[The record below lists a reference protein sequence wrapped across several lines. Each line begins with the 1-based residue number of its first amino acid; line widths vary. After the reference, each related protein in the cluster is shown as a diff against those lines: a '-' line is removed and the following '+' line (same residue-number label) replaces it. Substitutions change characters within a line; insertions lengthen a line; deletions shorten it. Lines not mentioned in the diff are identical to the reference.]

1 MSFSPSLTFFLDRM
15 QGYSTNIF
23 KLESHSKDEATA
35 GDVIVF
41 DMPSNAIINLRSFK
55 VFFNANASTVAGK
68 GARLPPV
75 RMRCVEEGRSSVV
88 LATQAPRVSTRW
100 TPVAPLSGRSP

>member
-55 VFFNANASTVAGK
+55 VFFNAD
-68 GARLPPV
+68 
-75 RMRCVEEGRSSVV
+75 
-88 LATQAPRVSTRW
+88 
-100 TPVAPLSGRSP
+100 